1 MNKSISRRQ
10 HLWIVGLVLLMPLVF
25 AQSEVWAQDETA
37 GAPDPPKIAEAS
49 EEGKLAISAFKY
61 PQELKVELFAAEP
74 DVANPVA
81 IHVDPRGRVFVCE
94 TFRQEEGVEDNRN
107 HQEWMD
113 DELAAQT
120 VQDRINYILK
130 YEKDASKTYTAKDDR
145 IRLLTD
151 TDGDGVADKS
161 QVFTDRYNNIADG
174 TGAGVLSVGD
184 DVFYTNIPHL
194 WRLRDT
200 DGDGVADQRKS
211 LIEGFGV
218 RFAFRGHDMH
228 GLIVGPDHRLYFSIG
243 DRGYNVSP
251 EIHDATSG
259 AVFSCELDGSDL
271 QVVATGL
278 RNPQELAFDDY
289 GNLFTGDNNSDS
301 GDKARWV
308 YVVPGGDSGWRMYYQ
323 YLSDRGPFNR
333 ERIWEPYNE
342 DTPAYIVPPIAN
354 IGDGPSGIAFY
365 PGTGLSD
372 FFKDRFFYCDFRG
385 VANVSGVRTFKLKP
399 KGAGFEVTD
408 MDQTL
413 WNTLPTDIDFGPDG
427 KVYVSDWVFGWRG
440 EGKGRIYTYHDPKAI
455 QSDLVKETKTL
466 LTRGVGK
473 ETEERLVELMGH
485 ADRRVRMAA
494 QFELVNRERADV
506 LLGALA
512 GNSFEDLDQP
522 FPKAPFKTVPKGN
535 SQDELRRI
543 HAVWGY
549 QRLASKGLDHRVGK
563 GRFLVRLSVVD
574 AFGSDNVET
583 NPEIRALAIKLAG
596 ELGKPPLGDEYKSLL
611 PALQDESSRVRFMAA
626 MSLGKI
632 GDAKH
637 LPAIA
642 KMIAANN
649 DKDPYLR
656 HGGIMG
662 FAGILSRMKPKQQKE
677 ILDAPFISDSDPC
690 QLAVVVALRKIK
702 SPLVARYL
710 KSENKKIVL
719 EAARAIHDDL
729 IYSKPTRENDDVFRL
744 LKSNEKIN
752 ACLQSLADLIDAP
765 IENEQLLRRVVN
777 ANFILGDL
785 KIGHIVGAHFGHGT
799 MGFLIHG
806 AVDPE
811 LSREALELMRNWASP
826 EPRDYVLG
834 NWRPIRGERDIAP
847 VKKFLAQMY
856 HRFGGESE
864 LGSRLIEVCDEL
876 DCELDPKILQATSL
890 KSKNVSSRIAS
901 VRALAKRDPKMHR
914 EVVLE
919 LAENLEDLPDQL
931 STVVIE
937 QLVALDQE
945 RAVDVLQNVV
955 ESESASVLR
964 KQLSYKTLGSL
975 TDDRS
980 AKILVDAFDRLL
992 AGEVPAVTQLDV
1004 MMAAKN
1010 RGESELKN
1018 RVSKVEAAA
1027 AESEDKLAA
1036 YKFSLEGGNV
1046 ERGSKIFY
1054 DKTEVYC
1061 TRCHLVDDWGGAV
1074 GPELSTIGKEK
1085 DRRYLLESIV
1095 DPNKVIAEG
1104 FNQIIVLTDEGDTIV
1119 GIKKSEDE
1127 NTLTLMDKDG
1137 KLIPINKD
1145 TIEGSKKGQSSMPE
1159 DLTKHLTKS
1168 EVRDLVEF
1176 LASRQKK
1183 ASKKAKA
1190 AETEHK

>member
-10 HLWIVGLVLLMPLVF
+10 HLWIVGLVSLMPLVF

-37 GAPDPPKIAEAS
+37 GAPDPPKIAEVS

-440 EGKGRIYTYHDPKAI
+440 EGKGRVYTYHDPKAI

-494 QFELVNRERADV
+494 QFELVRRESLTVFAKVACEDKVKYLDVPYPDRAFRSAD
-506 LLGALA
+506 
-512 GNSFEDLDQP
+512 
-522 FPKAPFKTVPKGN
+522 
-535 SQDELRRI
+535 LRRL
-543 HAVWGY
+543 HALWGW
-549 QRLASKGLDHRVGK
+549 QRLASKGVDFEKVG
-563 GRFLVRLSVVD
+563 RLLRELVVILCGDPER
-574 AFGSDNVET
+574 EK
-583 NPEIRALAIKLAG
+583 NPVIRAQAIKMAG
-596 ELGKPPLGDEYKSLL
+596 ELGITDEKVTTIVRN
-611 PALQDESSRVRFMAA
+611 ALKDESERVRFMAA

-632 GDAKH
+632 GTVEELESLAE
-637 LPAIA
+637 
-642 KMIAANN
+642 MILENA

-656 HGGIMG
+656 HAGIMG
-662 FAGILSRMKPKQQKE
+662 LAGILSRLTPE
-677 ILDAPFISDSDPC
+677 ERAEVLDMPLIRVSDKC
-690 QLAVVVALRKIK
+690 QLAMVVALRRIK

-710 KSENKKIVL
+710 KSENEKIVL

-729 IYSKPTRENDDVFRL
+729 IYSKPAKDNDDVFRL
-744 LKSNEKIN
+744 LDTDPEIR
-752 ACLQSLADLIDAP
+752 ASLEALAELIKGP
-765 IENEQLLRRVVN
+765 IENEHILRRVVN
-777 ANFILGDL
+777 ANYILGD
-785 KIGHIVGAHFGHGT
+785 IGIVG
-799 MGFLIHG
+799 LVG
-806 AVDPE
+806 ASPGSSVDELTVHSKVRPE
-811 LSREALELMRNWASP
+811 LRIEALELLRNWESP
-826 EPRDYVLG
+826 KPRNYVLG
-834 NWRPIRGERDIAP
+834 DWRPIKGERDATA
-847 VKKFLAQMY
+847 VKAFLTQMY
-856 HRFGGESE
+856 MRFGGGSA
-864 LGSRLIEVCDEL
+864 LGSRLVEVCNEL
-876 DCELDPKILQATSL
+876 DCEVDSNRLRDDAF
-890 KSKNVSSRIAS
+890 KSENEDSRIAS
-901 VRALAKRDPKMHR
+901 LRFLEKRDPEMHR
-914 EVVLE
+914 EAVLS
-919 LAENLEDLPDQL
+919 LAAKLEDLPDQL